1 MSGLARRRGNYDL
14 ADTMHGYAASWQHG
28 STDTASAEAQTP
40 ARLAVLSSALKI
52 ALAKARDP
60 TFPEALRDEA
70 IKHAY
75 DHLVEQNKTFVQK
88 LLNEPQANT
97 HTHTKCP
104 QKVACA

>member
-52 ALAKARDP
+52 ALAKAREAP
-60 TFPEALRDEA
+60 VKSSAPER
-70 IKHAY
+70 HAES
-75 DHLVEQNKTFVQK
+75 VSGIRFVQK
-88 LLNEPQANT
+88 LCFAVPKSKSICVLGHRP
-97 HTHTKCP
+97 
-104 QKVACA
+104 